1 MTPFPTPVRRTED
14 SAEFFDMAAQGKL
27 MLRRC
32 LACGAY
38 RAPQDAVCPACHH
51 SAWEP
56 VAADG
61 AATLVTW
68 TVVHRSPVPGLDG
81 PYVAAMVE
89 SREGPW
95 ILVRLLDSDGSDL
108 HVGTELELVT
118 AVSGDDGEWVVAARR
133 PRGEAL

>member
-14 SAEFFDMAAQGKL
+14 SAEFFDMAAQGAL

-32 LACGAY
+32 LACAAY

-61 AATLVTW
+61 AASLVSW
-68 TVVHRSPVPGLDG
+68 TVVHRSPVPGLDA

-89 SREGPW
+89 CREGPW
-95 ILVRLLDSDGSDL
+95 VLVRLVDSDGDDL
-108 HVGTELELVT
+108 HVGMDLEFVT
-118 AVSGDDGEWVVAARR
+118 AMSGDDGESVVAAR
-133 PRGEAL
+133 PRREAR